1 MKKFIV
7 IIGIVALLIGGFL
20 LFKFL
25 TKPVHV
31 IMLVSDNQFVNIVP
45 ESVVETESEI
55 TELSEIDGEWM
66 ENLES
71 DDSGIDASGSV
82 NETVFSSENS
92 VENSVENVDNSV
104 ESTTNESEMISTTEV
119 LMPTPGGTPVQWIL
133 IGNVKV
139 ALDASLQYDAETSAS
154 MMNDPSVTLFMQQFA
169 EYKGENKMV
178 MLGFSVAGK
187 ENDVESFMQTVEDY
201 LFGNGSDY
209 ERTFEEEL
217 TTGNFNGIKHTF
229 LSSDRT
235 TCNIVYGC
243 YTGQG
248 IIYLVVHSLYDS
260 NSDADF
266 NKIAFS
272 MTSVS
277 A

>member
-1 MKKFIV
+1 MNQSLKFVFWNVHKKTNNIP
-7 IIGIVALLIGGFL
+7 II
-20 LFKFL
+20 
-25 TKPVHV
+25 
-31 IMLVSDNQFVNIVP
+31 
-45 ESVVETESEI
+45 
-55 TELSEIDGEWM
+55 
-66 ENLES
+66 
-71 DDSGIDASGSV
+71 
-82 NETVFSSENS
+82 
-92 VENSVENVDNSV
+92 
-104 ESTTNESEMISTTEV
+104 
-119 LMPTPGGTPVQWIL
+119 
-133 IGNVKV
+133 
-139 ALDASLQYDAETSAS
+139 LQH
-154 MMNDPSVTLFMQQFA
+154 
-169 EYKGENKMV
+169 
-178 MLGFSVAGK
+178 GK